1 MPRARRCT
9 GSTRRPGRSVTG
21 SCRRHRRREKYVGLP
36 TPKCGATVIV
46 CHQLLSGAM
55 KYPSINI
62 FITVYHTTMKNP
74 ISPVDLLI
82 YCPTK
87 PGVKA
92 WTLFYLFYYLKVV
105 LVPSYLNTHAIT
117 KVLSYFRAKQTSP
130 IGQLFCL
137 PVSPWKDINHNDNQ
151 P

>member
-1 MPRARRCT
+1 
-9 GSTRRPGRSVTG
+9 
-21 SCRRHRRREKYVGLP
+21 
-36 TPKCGATVIV
+36 
-46 CHQLLSGAM
+46 
-55 KYPSINI
+55 
-62 FITVYHTTMKNP
+62 MKNP
-74 ISPVDLLI
+74 IISPVDLLI

-105 LVPSYLNTHAIT
+105 LVPSYLNTHAIA

-130 IGQLFCL
+130 ICQLFCL
-137 PVSPWKDINHNDNQ
+137 PASPWEDINHNDNQ